1 MSRIG
6 RKPIPIPE
14 GVNAFVEGRKVKLK
28 GPKGELSL
36 ELWPDI
42 EAKVEGGQIQIHRQS
57 DDKKV
62 RALHGLARALLS
74 NMAIGVARGFE
85 RQLEIVGIGYRAQA
99 QGGKLILNLGY
110 SKPIEFEAPKGVEL
124 ATDGPAKIIV
134 RGIDKQ
140 QVGQTAAVIRSFRPP
155 ELYKGKGIRYVG
167 EQVVRKAGKASAAK

>member
-6 RKPIPIPE
+6 RKPIPIPK
-14 GVNAFVEGRKVKLK
+14 GVNAVVEGKRVKMK

-42 EAKVEGGQIQIHRQS
+42 EAQVKDGQIYVHRHS
-57 DDKKV
+57 DDKKA

-74 NMAIGVARGFE
+74 NMATGVAQGFE
-85 RQLEIVGIGYRAQA
+85 RQLEIVGIGYRAQV
-99 QGGKLILNLGY
+99 QGSKLVLNLGY
-110 SKPIEFEAPKGVEL
+110 SKPVEFEAPKGVEL

-140 QVGQTAAVIRSFRPP
+140 QVGLVAAVIRGFRPP
-155 ELYKGKGIRYVG
+155 EPYKGKGIRYAG
-167 EQVVRKAGKASAAK
+167 EQVVRKAGKTSAAK